1 MKMTIPKEF
10 HINALYSIFILIII
24 IIIYNLFKSNV
35 ITFVK
40 NIHFLMFIGRFSEE
54 KVVII

>member
-1 MKMTIPKEF
+1 MTIPKEF

-24 IIIYNLFKSNV
+24 IIYYLFLNNV
-35 ITFVK
+35 NTFVK
-40 NIHFLMFIGRFSEE
+40 SIHFLMFIDRFSED